1 MADAVP
7 LDLTLATDE
16 VSQLPVVGEAPT
28 VAAEGEIL
36 QEVGGEVETEEV
48 PDFNEIFELGDFV
61 RIDSVAHGKVIGYIY
76 YRDGTLISVMPVGA
90 TDILYDFPRI
100 FDDEN
105 DKFDDDLGV
114 TESYIIEK
122 RKLPTFVEQQD
133 FHVGQ
138 VLETITADRQKG
150 ENLTITAINDED
162 DNITVIDPTGKE
174 ETIEFSFTGIPRD
187 SEFKI
192 LRIVEQPKEIK
203 VDGAEQVLEETTV
216 QPEGEVQLDDEDEVE
231 QATQELNEQYFDIEV
246 VGEITVKKS
255 AVYKEAKTSEKTY
268 TDTIQKADAMSDFL
282 NLLDPVAQKDPKQ
295 VRAVR
300 ILVETLFNLKQ
311 QTVEY
316 NEDGSVKG
324 EQKVSVNLLKD
335 LLSST
340 NVPIS
345 RPVLDI
351 ALRIFLKDDEKSE
364 FQLNESNEFFKADN
378 IIDTIEKFTAVNVNP
393 VVSAADSTNIFRTG
407 QKNFVKQFETVWKP
421 NGLAP
426 PLFHTRKD
434 SEFFRHKI
442 PDLNETIHALTASKP
457 AKDEPSSAS
466 ETTVTQSIRRAV
478 APTYYKQSSTGRK
491 EQLVS
496 GDVAPVTAHVLFPMD
511 TATTV
516 GSKRSGLLAIDSARS
531 QGSTKLMKDI
541 IEEKDGVVLLGKEK
555 EGEEEE
561 AATVDKI
568 LALDM
573 TGVQPSTFLIR
584 DYLEGITMPAT
595 GLGDMHIHLE
605 ELGLTNLE
613 LNPEIM
619 TVLESK
625 ISGYQNQLLASLARF
640 RELLASNPETPQE
653 DNSFLENPE
662 ILETVIRSEPI
673 LLDSIIELENQTPG
687 IKPSDLAQVSYL
699 LRKHNDYFQAAMGQ
713 QAFYVAKERFRATRD
728 RFLAAVELS
737 RLLAKKKLQAGIPP
751 KPNKCEH
758 VAKLAAIRKIDD
770 DQERMQALAKLFSIY
785 QGQTDND
792 FINCNICK
800 RELVC
805 MHERLQISAFL
816 NPQDSANIQKEITLK
831 FANGQF
837 QGAYICKNCGQ
848 PITEIEFD
856 TNLEYDDNG
865 KPMMGRAVLVDTD
878 AIIEEQLDFM
888 LKGITIREEKKM
900 KFKSKTEENYRDI
913 IFELANRI
921 GISLQETTLRKMVE
935 RLVRLTKT
943 LDSQE
948 EYERKFE
955 TAKKEGKQIL
965 DYVIAINRRIIA
977 AAAAILLIEIQT
989 RVPEYTAKYALF
1001 GCKPSFEGFPLGE
1014 PTNKDAFN
1022 YLACAVASVTNKI
1035 EPWTFTKWQ
1044 EEPNVNNRIQSILA
1058 FMNEVFK
1065 RLSNSDQ
1072 VISQELIA
1080 KRAYLE
1086 SRAKDKEDPRRI
1098 EKIPEG
1104 FLPLQKDTEVI
1115 VPEVAA
1121 RMKDGTSQ
1129 VARAWIRAANALA
1142 AKTAIIVKGSPYQL
1156 TTCCVGNI
1164 SIPGAFWLSASDL
1177 PELGVRKM
1185 KPNYRVQG
1193 LWIHFTPRP
1202 LASIAV
1208 EHDDNLNYRLFLKVC
1223 YQGPNKGKMHEVGLT
1238 NKCRWCG
1245 FQFPANPAIVDAD
1258 SEFSAQSAENTL
1270 STGITESSDGRTAVS
1285 SQGIDTGREV
1295 FEDLLDQV
1303 HMNNKV
1309 EPYKVHLAENLD
1321 TVMEKFINITPP
1333 LFNNWLSVMTKAIE
1347 DLKLATQTGKKSDL
1361 ENAVG
1366 EISRIAADAKLKLK
1380 MRLAKVAAQVEKL
1393 GELSWDNL
1401 LSTILSYFVV
1411 PFRRILTDYQSESQ
1425 FSVFSKKK
1433 KWSLYSDF
1441 GDLHIEDLTTILN
1454 NEDVNF
1460 KKYKQDLKDK
1470 ARFKVALLKMNL
1482 FVERASELLS
1492 FKESIHPGI
1501 FPGREYSLKWIQKA
1515 IVYSM
1520 LRDLVDPNVQ
1530 AYTPEG
1536 GIASEQGQSTSILM
1550 NMVADSLIKFD
1561 KEQLAYNDEELREKI
1576 QIRNEKEKADIISM
1590 FDKMSEEEKVIEQYK
1605 KQLGIGRW
1613 AVGGTK
1619 AIWGYDIEQYERERE
1634 ERARAGII
1642 DFPGYGPNDVPEL
1655 AGRQL
1660 DAFGYPV
1667 HGAEDGY
1674 DHVQTG
1680 ADDA

>member
-16 VSQLPVVGEAPT
+16 VSQLPVVGEAPA
-28 VAAEGEIL
+28 VAAEGKIL
-36 QEVGGEVETEEV
+36 QEVGGEVETEEA

-61 RIDSVAHGKVIGYIY
+61 RIDSAAHGKVIGYIY

-100 FDDEN
+100 FDEEN

-138 VLETITADRQKG
+138 VLETITTDRQKG
-150 ENLTITAINDED
+150 ENLKITAINDEE
-162 DNITVIDPTGKE
+162 DNITVTDPTGKE
-174 ETIEFSFTGIPRD
+174 ETIEFAYTGIPRD
-187 SEFKI
+187 SEYKI

-203 VDGAEQVLEETTV
+203 VEEGAPKVFEEAVV
-216 QPEGEVQLDDEDEVE
+216 QPQGEVQLDEEDEVE
-231 QATQELNEQYFDIEV
+231 QATQELNNQYFDIEV

-255 AVYKEAKTSEKTY
+255 AIYKEAKTSEKTY

-316 NEDGSVKG
+316 NDDGSVKG

-364 FQLNESNEFFKADN
+364 FKLNDSNEFYKADN
-378 IIDTIEKFTAVNVNP
+378 IIDTIEKFTAANVNP

-426 PLFHTRKD
+426 PLFHARKD
-434 SEFFRHKI
+434 SEFFRHDI
-442 PDLNETIHALTASKP
+442 PDLNETIHALTSSKP
-457 AKDEPSSAS
+457 SKNDPSIAS
-466 ETTVTQSIRRAV
+466 ETTVIQSVRRAV

-511 TATTV
+511 TVSTI
-516 GSKRSGLLAIDSARS
+516 GSTRSGLLAIDSARS

-555 EGEEEE
+555 GDEEEE
-561 AATVDKI
+561 SATVDKI

-573 TGVQPSTFLIR
+573 TGVQPSTFLIK
-584 DYLEGITMPAT
+584 DYLEGIAMPAT

-619 TVLESK
+619 NVLESK

-640 RELLASNPETPQE
+640 REILASNPEAPQI
-653 DNSFLENPE
+653 DNSFLEKPE
-662 ILETVIRSEPI
+662 VLETVIRSEPI
-673 LLDSIIELENQTPG
+673 LVDSIIELESQKPG
-687 IKPSDLAQVSYL
+687 IVPSDLALVSYL
-699 LRKHNDYFQAAMGQ
+699 LRKHNDYFQVAMGQ

-737 RLLAKKKLQAGIPP
+737 RLLAKKKLEAGIPP

-758 VAKLAAIRKIDD
+758 VAKLAAVRKIED

-785 QGQTDND
+785 QGQTEND

-816 NPQDSANIQKEITLK
+816 NPQDNANIQKEITLK

-848 PITEIEFD
+848 PINQIEFD
-856 TNLEYDDNG
+856 TNLEYDDDG

-921 GISLQETTLRKMVE
+921 GISLQESTLRKMVE
-935 RLVRLTKT
+935 RLMRFSKT

-948 EYERKFE
+948 EYARKFE
-955 TAKKEGKQIL
+955 AAKKEGKQIL
-965 DYVIAINRRIIA
+965 DYVIVINRRIIA
-977 AAAAILLIEIQT
+977 AAAVILLIEIQT

-1014 PTNKDAFN
+1014 ATNRDAFS

-1044 EEPNVNNRIQSILA
+1044 EEANPNNRIQNILA
-1058 FMNEVFK
+1058 FMNDVFK
-1065 RLSNSDQ
+1065 KLYSSDQ

-1086 SRAKDKEDPRRI
+1086 SKANTKEDPRRT

-1104 FLPLQKDTEVI
+1104 FLPLQTDTEVI

-1142 AKTAIIVKGSPYQL
+1142 AKTAIIIKGSPYQL

-1164 SIPGAFWLSASDL
+1164 STPGAFWLSASDL

-1223 YQGPNKGKMHEVGLT
+1223 YQGPNKGKIHEVGLT

-1245 FQFPANPAIVDAD
+1245 FQFPANPAVVDAD
-1258 SEFSAQSAENTL
+1258 SET
-1270 STGITESSDGRTAVS
+1270 SDGKIAVS

-1309 EPYKVHLAENLD
+1309 EPYRVHLVENLD
-1321 TVMEKFINITPP
+1321 TVMENFINITPP

-1361 ENAVG
+1361 ENAIG

-1380 MRLAKVAAQVEKL
+1380 TRLAKVAGQIEKL

-1425 FSVFSKKK
+1425 FSVFSQKK

-1441 GDLHIEDLTTILN
+1441 GELHIEDLTTILN

-1460 KKYKQDLKDK
+1460 KKYKENLKDK
-1470 ARFKVALLKMNL
+1470 SRFKTALLKMNL
-1482 FVERASELLS
+1482 FVERASALLS

-1520 LRDLVDPNVQ
+1520 LRDLVDPNVPAFTQ
-1530 AYTPEG
+1530 EG
-1536 GIASEQGQSTSILM
+1536 GIAAEQGQSTSILM

-1561 KEQLAYNDEELREKI
+1561 REQLSYNDEELKEKI

-1590 FDKMSEEEKVIEQYK
+1590 FDRMSEEEKVIEQYK

-1619 AIWGYDIEQYERERE
+1619 AIWGYDIEQYERERD

-1674 DHVQTG
+1674 DHTQTNE
-1680 ADDA
+1680 DDA